1 MFFSKVFQKN
11 STHLPTSAQPA
22 FVMAGTHVLT
32 TSPIL
37 DFDDYPYDADGKS
50 LLPPTNI
57 SSMIIDAGE
66 AAKSRRRGR
75 LSARSPPTV
84 ALVNESVI
92 CEAAKNVEDME
103 SDSREKN
110 ISVAF
115 TQTPK
120 SVRVLRRIC
129 AVHRIAVAPI
139 VTLLWND
146 TPPCTDSPESVPAIT
161 EEKSLP
167 TAHELIQHT
176 EVEPANDPCSGE
188 NSQYDE
194 DSAEPRLP
202 RHGIVCPRDWRPD
215 LIDSEPAFSYI
226 QYFKPLSTIKE
237 KKGSRP
243 VPGFRHIGPSPEELI
258 GKCDALAEQAKSV
271 FSVDDAPFP
280 STSRPPIPPRPEWT
294 TPAFQFRPSTFA
306 PL

>member
-1 MFFSKVFQKN
+1 MRTYN
-11 STHLPTSAQPA
+11 S
-22 FVMAGTHVLT
+22 
-32 TSPIL
+32 
-37 DFDDYPYDADGKS
+37 
-50 LLPPTNI
+50 
-57 SSMIIDAGE
+57 
-66 AAKSRRRGR
+66 
-75 LSARSPPTV
+75 
-84 ALVNESVI
+84 
-92 CEAAKNVEDME
+92 VEDIE

-115 TQTPK
+115 TQIPK

-146 TPPCTDSPESVPAIT
+146 TSPRTDSPESLPAIT
-161 EEKSLP
+161 KEKSLP
-167 TAHELIQHT
+167 TARQFIQPT
-176 EVEPANDPCSGE
+176 EKESATDHSNGE
-188 NSQYDE
+188 KSQYDE
-194 DSAEPRLP
+194 DSAEARLP
-202 RHGIVCPRDWRPD
+202 RHGIVCPRGWRPD
-215 LIDSEPAFSYI
+215 LIDPEPAYSYI
-226 QYFKPLSTIKE
+226 QYFKPLPTIKE

-271 FSVDDAPFP
+271 FPVDDAPFP